1 MGVQDDLTDVHGQRT
16 SREAIMAFWSA
27 AEYAARTVQEQ
38 RAVMEAA
45 KAAVDLPNCPAS
57 IKANGQGVLDKFQV
71 LLDGLA
77 DDHAAFLTWTP
88 PE

>member
-1 MGVQDDLTDVHGQRT
+1 MSVQDDLTDVHGERT
-16 SREAIMAFWSA
+16 SKEAIMAFWAA

-38 RAVMEAA
+38 RGAMEAA
-45 KAAVDLPNCPAS
+45 KVAVDLPNCPDS
-57 IKANGQGVLDKFQV
+57 IKTNGQGVLNKFQD

-77 DDHAAFLTWTP
+77 ADHAAFLAWTP